1 MSQKRKGLSLMKI
14 FMKKKEMKEVSVH
27 YFLHIVCIE

>member
-14 FMKKKEMKEVSVH
+14 FMKKKRNEGGKRTLLFA
-27 YFLHIVCIE
+27 YCIE